1 MSLGVI
7 LLETPWTKYSV
18 NTLTAALESRSR
30 IRVHVLNLLR
40 DFELIHELKAKYDK
54 LLVGA
59 SLNTYMLT
67 RDDVLRSLAL
77 LRNLKNNNVLT
88 IAGGPHATGD
98 PLGTLFSLGF
108 DAAVIGEGEETFLEI
123 VIALSED
130 GDICKVRGLVTVIDG
145 KPVFTGIREKV
156 SLDDYP
162 PFPHWRRV
170 VNPIEIARGCPYG
183 CSYCQVSYMH
193 GFKQRYRSIECIV
206 ENAILAAKLGFHD
219 LRFITPNGLGYGAEE
234 AGKPRFDVVEELLE
248 KLRKKVVEVYG
259 ARIFYGSFP
268 SEVRPE
274 YVTEESARMLK
285 KYVSNKRIIIGA
297 QSGSE
302 RVLKA
307 IRRRHTIDD
316 VYEAFTALTKA
327 GFRVDVDFILGF
339 PWESEDD
346 YNETLKAIERLA
358 GMGAVIHLH
367 SFIPLPGTP
376 LAAAE
381 PRQLPNWVKKK
392 VSKLV
397 GSGRAY
403 GAWMNQESVS
413 LKIVELR
420 RRGIILT
427 GSKYYLGGG
436 IRE

>member
-1 MSLGVI
+1 M
-7 LLETPWTKYSV
+7 LLETPWTRYSV
-18 NTLTAALESRSR
+18 NVLTAALESRSR
-30 IRVHVLNLLR
+30 VRVHVLSLLKG
-40 DFELIHELKAKYDK
+40 FESIHELRMKYDK
-54 LLVGA
+54 LLVGI

-67 RDDVLRSLAL
+67 RDEVLKSLLL
-77 LRNLKNNNVLT
+77 LRNLKNSNTLAV
-88 IAGGPHATGD
+88 AGGPHATGD
-98 PLGTLFSLGF
+98 PLGTLLSLGF
-108 DAAVIGEGEETFLEI
+108 DAAVIGEGEESFLEI
-123 VIALSED
+123 AAALTE
-130 GDICKVRGLVTVIDG
+130 GDDIHRVRGLAAVIDG
-145 KPVFTGIREKV
+145 KPLFTGTRGRI

-162 PFPHWRRV
+162 PFPHWRGV

-206 ENAILAAKLGFHD
+206 EYAALAAKLGFRD

-234 AGKPRFDVVEELLE
+234 PGKPRFDVIEELLE
-248 KLRKKVVEVYG
+248 KLRRKVVEVYG

-274 YVTEESARMLK
+274 YVTEEFARMLK
-285 KYVSNKRIIIGA
+285 KYASNKRVIVGA

-307 IRRRHTIDD
+307 IRRGHTIDD
-316 VYEAFTALTKA
+316 VYEAFAALTKA

-358 GMGAVIHLH
+358 SMGAVIHLH

-381 PRQLPNWVKKK
+381 PRPLPNWVKRR
-392 VSKLV
+392 VGKLI

-403 GAWMNQESVS
+403 GAWMSQESIS

-420 RRGIILT
+420 KRGIILT
-427 GSKYYLGGG
+427 GSKHC
-436 IRE
+436 RRWSA